1 MLIYESVT
9 DLLSS
14 GLKILF
20 LSFPHSG
27 DEFYEDSLPVLHF
40 LYGLKSGVSAMLH
53 SKFTKCGSAGLNKR
67 KLVKLSYHKKWK
79 NILIM

>member
-1 MLIYESVT
+1 MT

-14 GLKILF
+14 GLGILF

-27 DEFYEDSLPVLHF
+27 NEFHEDSLPVLHF

-53 SKFTKCGSAGLNKR
+53 SKFTKCGSVRIKQKQAACEIISSSQEEREKHTN
-67 KLVKLSYHKKWK
+67 
-79 NILIM
+79 